1 MFSRK
6 KMILT
11 SLLHFSL
18 IQLKIYCMQNPNVVV
33 KDTKINKNKTF
44 SLTSGNLKSKKEN
57 LKSGA
62 RERQINFTVKRQEP

>member
-1 MFSRK
+1 MFNRK

-18 IQLKIYCMQNPNVVV
+18 IQLKIYYMQNPNVVV

-44 SLTSGNLKSKKEN
+44 SLTLRNLKSKKEN

-62 RERQINFTVKRQEP
+62 RERQINFTVKQQEP